1 MSKFIQS
8 TSIFMIFPFLQALE
22 GKKFF
27 WVHILGGSRT
37 STPFP
42 AYKNLILKHRSGY
55 SIYKFGKLIRLGSID
70 LIEPTVYIDTIATNH
85 YRHMYIKLRVEQSTS
100 RTQSQ
105 WWCHQLLRIPFK
117 ATTQILWPKNLSMH
131 SPVVSCFYYRQST
144 RRCTLGS
151 TLELLGGAWHLVVK
165 GSRRMHVA
173 IW

>member
-1 MSKFIQS
+1 
-8 TSIFMIFPFLQALE
+8 
-22 GKKFF
+22 
-27 WVHILGGSRT
+27 
-37 STPFP
+37 
-42 AYKNLILKHRSGY
+42 
-55 SIYKFGKLIRLGSID
+55 
-70 LIEPTVYIDTIATNH
+70 
-85 YRHMYIKLRVEQSTS
+85 MYIKLRVEQSTS

-131 SPVVSCFYYRQST
+131 SLVVSCFYYRQST

-173 IW
+173 IWQARTIMQVDRLHAVLGSECWTKHWLHEPLSLGKLVQRNSTYRTCGVLVQPYVDTWCVKGMSTDGQDT